1 MGIYHGKRGSGVS
14 VEAKVRPGAVTTLG
28 VTQTGDG
35 RLKFNISEGEAIDA
49 PILLNG
55 NTSTHIRFSQKPA
68 EYMDRWFQEAP
79 THHLALSV
87 GHNAELFKKIA
98 ELMDIPYAIY

>member
-1 MGIYHGKRGSGVS
+1 MPGSGVS
-14 VEAKVRPGAVTTLG
+14 VEAKVRCGAVTTLG

-35 RLKFNISEGEAIDA
+35 RLKFNISEGEAIDT

-55 NTSTHIRFSQKPA
+55 NTSTHIRFSLPPA
-68 EYMDRWFQEAP
+68 EYMDRLFVEAP

-87 GHNAELFKKIA
+87 GHNAGLFSKIA
-98 ELMDIPYAIY
+98 ELMNIPYAIY